1 MMRTLAREQHR
12 LARKIGSASMPLNAI
27 FAPAGFGKAEIARAI
42 AEEAGGATVVF
53 PTAGSDL
60 ESLLI
65 ETVNAFGVREGAG
78 HVDPSHAQRE
88 IARLWS
94 APGAPQLL
102 ILHETQGIADTVLR
116 ALLSALLAV
125 LPSHGRI
132 LITADRE
139 PTFVLNDI
147 LEPHQTL
154 TLRRGDLALSIAGM
168 SELADA
174 QQIDTA
180 MLYAI
185 FQLSA
190 GWPVVAQYL
199 LRLAAEG
206 RLQPTLLSLEQEAWI
221 DLFDWVDVAV
231 IKPLP
236 PGVFAALLHTTVCMD
251 ALPSEFEAESG
262 KAERTDELRLR
273 RDYQLA
279 ELGISGEV
287 RTVPFLR
294 WFLNARY
301 ATALAGAAE
310 SAVRRR
316 LDDGQ
321 LVRAARVRVNVGDV
335 AGAAAILPKVGATA
349 GELGDY
355 GYPGSIL
362 EGLLPARP
370 TYSAFPSIWFGLL
383 SARRFVV
390 SPIILADEAEEALA
404 SVDLDATERSLLL
417 TATIALCVEAAD
429 FERANAYARELE
441 GTAGA
446 GESLLEIARTYLDIG
461 AGNYKNGRERWR
473 RLQRVVIEQRGC
485 YAFTLRYLARTMRMG
500 DVPRIDEVARRIAA
514 VVRLGAAPQIAIAA
528 LCELAGRD
536 WVAGNAESF
545 RTIRDELLAFAA
557 NYDAPLLA
565 GTIAATAGVDVKAR
579 DAGDPYYDVWCALF
593 RASTLEPGAP
603 RSAAFAAA
611 VRAADRCGDV
621 LLRAESRLWNAREDE
636 SQRAALVA
644 QAAEIA
650 ASCDDPAVALHVAA
664 LVDAPSATLRI
675 DPVVPI
681 HAAPPQSEAAEV
693 PLLLDVLDAAIVRD
707 GEAVKISEKGL
718 ELLTYLAVSP
728 GPVPRDRVLDALWPE
743 LDADAAVNALK
754 ACVHRIRTQL
764 NDPSCIVVENSTYRL
779 GASIDSNYRRILEM
793 AAVQTGSLTETER
806 SHRENAFERLA
817 LGRMRARTSAW
828 EWFAGYSQ
836 ALDDAWRSIGESL
849 ARDALARRAFQ
860 DALRIARMMSAHQPL
875 DEVPRALAIEAFALM
890 QNRPMALAEYRDY
903 RELLRRELG
912 VEPSPSL
919 RELASK

>member
-1 MMRTLAREQHR
+1 
-12 LARKIGSASMPLNAI
+12 MPLSAI
-27 FAPAGFGKAEIARAI
+27 FAPAGFGKAAIARAI

-60 ESLLI
+60 ESLLV

-78 HVDPSHAQRE
+78 QADPSHAQRE

-94 APGAPQLL
+94 EPGAPHLL

-116 ALLSALLAV
+116 AFLNALIAV

-139 PTFVLNDI
+139 PTFVLNDV

-154 TLRRGDLALSIAGM
+154 TFRRGDLALSIAGM

-174 QQIDTA
+174 RQIDTA
-180 MLYAI
+180 TLYTI

-251 ALPSEFEAESG
+251 ATPPEFPVASG
-262 KAERTDELRLR
+262 EAERTDELRLR

-301 ATALAGAAE
+301 ATALAAAAE
-310 SAVRRR
+310 SAVQRR
-316 LDDGQ
+316 LSDGQ
-321 LVRAARVRVNVGDV
+321 RVRAARVRVNVGDV
-335 AGAAAILPKVGATA
+335 AGAAAILPKVSATA

-355 GYPGSIL
+355 GYPGAIL
-362 EGLLPARP
+362 ESLLPARP

-404 SVDLDATERSLLL
+404 AVDLDARERSLLL
-417 TATIALCVEAAD
+417 TATIALCVEAGD

-441 GTAGA
+441 STAGA
-446 GESLLEIARTYLDIG
+446 GGESLLEIARTYLDIG
-461 AGNYKNGRERWR
+461 AGNYKHGRERWR
-473 RLQRVVIEQRGC
+473 RLQRVVIEQPGW
-485 YAFTLRYLARTMRMG
+485 YAFMLRYLARTMRMG

-514 VVRLGAAPQIAIAA
+514 VVRSGAAPQIAIAA

-545 RTIRDELLAFAA
+545 GSIRDELLAFAA

-565 GTIAATAGVDVKAR
+565 GTIAATAGVDVKVR

-593 RASTLEPGAP
+593 RASALEAGAP

-636 SQRAALVA
+636 SQRGALVA
-644 QAAEIA
+644 QAMQIA

-664 LVDAPSATLRI
+664 LVDAPGTTLRI
-675 DPVVPI
+675 NPVVSI
-681 HAAPPQSEAAEV
+681 YAAPSRSEPADL

-707 GEAVKISEKGL
+707 GETIKISESGF
-718 ELLTYLAVSP
+718 ELLTHLAVSP

-743 LDADAAVNALK
+743 LDADAAANALK
-754 ACVHRIRTQL
+754 ACVHRVRAQL
-764 NDPSCIVVENSTYRL
+764 KDPSCIVVENSTYRL

-793 AAVQTGSLTETER
+793 AEVQTGSLTETER
-806 SHRENAFERLA
+806 SHLEDAFERLA

-828 EWFAGYSQ
+828 EWFAGYSR
-836 ALDDAWRSIGESL
+836 ALDDAWRSMGECL
-849 ARDALARRAFQ
+849 ARNALARRAFQ
-860 DALRIARMMSAHQPL
+860 EALRIARMMSANEPL
-875 DEVPRALAIEAFALM
+875 DELPRAIAIEAFALM
-890 QNRPMALAEYRDY
+890 ENRPMALAEYREY
-903 RELLRRELG
+903 RELVLRELG
-912 VEPSPSL
+912 VEPSSSL